1 MRKSKPTIAA
11 ERSQMEYN
19 EIDQPISSY
28 FGVNT
33 FNAGVMKAKLP
44 KDVYK
49 KLNEFIEKNKKLDID
64 TANTIAHAM
73 KEWAMENGATH
84 FAHWFQPM
92 TGITAEK
99 HDAFIEPIG
108 DGEVI
113 ERFSGKQL
121 VQGEPDA
128 SSFPSGGIRA
138 TFEARGYTA
147 WDMSSPAFL
156 RKNGSGAT
164 LCIPTAFIS
173 YTGEALDK
181 KTPLLRSISAVN
193 KSALRVLRLLGNR
206 KSKKIV
212 SNLGPEQ
219 EYFLIDKDYFYKRQD
234 LVLTGRT
241 LIGAPPAKGQE
252 LEDQY
257 FGSIKERIQVYM
269 HDIERELYKLGIPAK
284 TRHNEVAPSQFELAP
299 IFEEANLAVDHNQ
312 LVMDTMVR
320 VAKHHNLACLL
331 HEKPFARINGS
342 GKHVNWS
349 LSDTDGNNMFEPG
362 KTPQDNLQFLVF
374 LIAAIKAVYEYS
386 DILRSSVAYS
396 ANDHRLGANEAPP
409 AILSVFLGDQL
420 TKILDDIEKGCISDV
435 CDAAIIDLGL
445 SSLPLVSKDT
455 TDRNRTS
462 PFAFTGNKFEFR
474 AVGSS
479 QSISFPATALNTIV
493 AASLDELAD
502 KLEARKEGD
511 IKQAVFDIIKQEL
524 KQIKSVLF
532 MGDNYSEEWHKE
544 AAKRGLPNLKTTP
557 EALKALNTEKAKTL
571 FSKYGVLSEVELKS
585 RYHIWLEKYTKD
597 IEIEAKA
604 LYDMVTTQ
612 VMPSGM
618 KYQKE
623 LAESIEA
630 ASSVVGN
637 GADLS
642 VQKDFLI
649 NVIMLISNINSGL
662 RNLKESYE
670 KGGAIKDEQKK
681 ADYYCQEVKTIM
693 NSIRENVDK
702 LESFVDDELWSLPKF
717 WEMLFIS

>member
-1 MRKSKPTIAA
+1 
-11 ERSQMEYN
+11 MEFN
-19 EIDQPISSY
+19 EIDKPVSLY
-28 FGVNT
+28 FGENT
-33 FNAGVMKAKLP
+33 FNEKVMKAKLP
-44 KDVYK
+44 KDVFK
-49 KLNEFIEKNKKLDID
+49 RLTEIIEKNKKLDID

-99 HDAFIEPIG
+99 HDAFIEPVG
-108 DGEVI
+108 GGEVI

-193 KSALRVLRLLGNR
+193 KSALRILRLLGNR
-206 KSKKIV
+206 KSKKII

-219 EYFLIDKDYFYKRQD
+219 EYFLIDKDYFYRRQD

-269 HDIERELYKLGIPAK
+269 HDIEKELYKLGIPAK

-312 LVMDTMVR
+312 LVMDTMHR
-320 VAKHHNLACLL
+320 IAKHHNLACLL

-342 GKHVNWS
+342 GKHLNWS
-349 LSDTDGNNMFEPG
+349 LADTDGNNMFEPG
-362 KTPQDNLQFLVF
+362 KTPHDNMQFLVF

-386 DILRSSVAYS
+386 DILRSSVAYA

-409 AILSVFLGDQL
+409 AIISVFLGDQL
-420 TKILDDIEKGCISDV
+420 TKILDDIEKGCVSDV
-435 CDAAIIDLGL
+435 CDDAIIDLGL

-479 QSISFPATALNTIV
+479 QSISFPATTLNTIV
-493 AASLDELAD
+493 AAALDELAD
-502 KLEARKEGD
+502 KLEAKKDTD
-511 IKQAVFDIIKQEL
+511 IKQAIFDLIREEL
-524 KQIKSVLF
+524 KKIKAVLF

-544 AAKRGLPNLKTTP
+544 AERRGLPNLKTTP
-557 EALKALNTEKAKTL
+557 EALMALNKEKAMNL
-571 FSKYGVLSEVELKS
+571 FDKYGVLSKVELKS
-585 RYHIWLEKYTKD
+585 RYHIWLEKYSKE

-604 LYDMVTTQ
+604 LYDMVITQ
-612 VMPSGM
+612 VIPSGL

-623 LAESIEA
+623 LAESI
-630 ASSVVGN
+630 ASTSNAVGS

-649 NVIMLISNINSGL
+649 GIVMLISSIKSAASK
-662 RNLKESYE
+662 LKVSYE
-670 KGGAIKDEQKK
+670 KGGSIKDEQEK
-681 ADYYCQEVKTIM
+681 ADYYCREVKAKM
-693 NSIRENVDK
+693 DAIREDVDK
-702 LESFVDDELWSLPKF
+702 LESMVDDESWALPKF

>member
-11 ERSQMEYN
+11 ERTNMSYKETD
-19 EIDQPISSY
+19 EPISSY
-28 FGVNT
+28 FGINT
-33 FNAGVMKAKLP
+33 FNVEAMKAKLP
-44 KDVYK
+44 KEIYN
-49 KLNEFIEKNKKLDID
+49 KLQEIIDKNKKLDID
-64 TANTIAHAM
+64 LANTVAHAM

-99 HDAFIEPIG
+99 HDAFIDTIG
-108 DGEVI
+108 NGQVI

-181 KTPLLRSISAVN
+181 KTPLLRSINAVN
-193 KSALRVLRLLGNR
+193 KSAIRVLRLLGNK

-219 EYFLIDKDYFYKRQD
+219 EYFLIDKDYYYKRQD

-241 LIGAPPAKGQE
+241 LVGAPPAKGQE

-257 FGSIKERIQVYM
+257 FGAIKERVQIYM
-269 HDIERELYKLGIPAK
+269 HDLEEELYMLGIPAK

-299 IFEEANLAVDHNQ
+299 IFEEANIAVDHNQ
-312 LVMDTMVR
+312 LVMDSMQR

-342 GKHVNWS
+342 GKHLNWS

-362 KTPQDNLQFLVF
+362 KTPQDNVQFLVF
-374 LIAAIKAVYEYS
+374 LVAAIKAVYQYS
-386 DILRSSVAYS
+386 DLLRASVASS

-409 AILSVFLGDQL
+409 AIISVFLGDQL
-420 TKILDDIEKGCISDV
+420 TKILDDIEKGCV
-435 CDAAIIDLGL
+435 TEACDASIIDLGL
-445 SSLPLVSKDT
+445 SALPLLNKDA

-479 QSISFPATALNTIV
+479 QSIAFPATTLNTIV
-493 AASLDELAD
+493 AAALDDLAD
-502 KLEARKEGD
+502 KIEAKKDAD
-511 IKQAVFDIIKQEL
+511 IKQAVFDIVKEEL
-524 KQIKSVLF
+524 KTIKAVLF

-544 AAKRGLPNLKTTP
+544 AEKRGLPNLKTTP
-557 EALKALNTEKAKTL
+557 DALMSLSKEKAINL
-571 FSKYGVLSEVELKS
+571 FAKYGVLSKVELKS
-585 RYHIWLEKYTKD
+585 RYHIWLEKYVKD

-612 VMPSGM
+612 VIPSGM
-618 KYQKE
+618 KYQKD
-623 LAESIEA
+623 LAESIA
-630 ASSVVGN
+630 ATSNALGS
-637 GADLS
+637 GADLKI
-642 VQKDFLI
+642 QKDFLTG
-649 NVIMLISNINSGL
+649 VAKLISNIKSGVDK
-662 RNLKESYE
+662 LKASYE
-670 KGGAIKDEQKK
+670 SSGSIADEQKK
-681 ADYYCQEVKTIM
+681 AEFYCHDVKAKM
-693 NSIRENVDK
+693 DSIREDVDK
-702 LESFVDDELWSLPKF
+702 LEAFVDDELWAMPKF

>member
-1 MRKSKPTIAA
+1 MRNNKPIIAA
-11 ERSQMEYN
+11 ERSHMSHK
-19 EIDQPISSY
+19 EIDKPISSY
-28 FGVNT
+28 FGENT
-33 FNAGVMKAKLP
+33 FNARLMEANLP
-44 KDVYK
+44 KDIYK
-49 KLNEFIEKNKKLDID
+49 RLLEIIDKNKKLDID

-92 TGITAEK
+92 TGVTAEK
-99 HDAFIEPIG
+99 HDAFIEPSG
-108 DGEVI
+108 NGEVI

-128 SSFPSGGIRA
+128 SSFPSGGVRA

-181 KTPLLRSISAVN
+181 KTPLLRSINAVN
-193 KSALRVLRLLGNR
+193 KSALRILRLLGNK
-206 KSKKIV
+206 KSKKVI

-257 FGSIKERIQVYM
+257 FGSIKERIQIFM
-269 HDIERELYKLGIPAK
+269 HDVERELYKLGIPAK
-284 TRHNEVAPSQFELAP
+284 TRHNEVAPSQFEIAP
-299 IFEEANLAVDHNQ
+299 IFEEANIAVDHNQ
-312 LVMDTMVR
+312 LVMDTLHR

-342 GKHVNWS
+342 GKHLNWS

-362 KTPQDNLQFLVF
+362 RTPQDNMQFLVF
-374 LIAAIKAVYEYS
+374 LVAAIKAVYEYA
-386 DILRSSVAYS
+386 DILRASVAS
-396 ANDHRLGANEAPP
+396 SSNDHRLGANEAPP
-409 AILSVFLGDQL
+409 AIISVFLGDQL
-420 TKILDDIEKGCISDV
+420 TKILDDIENGNVSNVSND
-435 CDAAIIDLGL
+435 AIIDLGL

-479 QSISFPATALNTIV
+479 QSISFPATVLNTI
-493 AASLDELAD
+493 AAAALDDLAD
-502 KLEARKEGD
+502 KLESKKDTD
-511 IKQAVFDIIKQEL
+511 IKQAVFDVIREEL
-524 KQIKSVLF
+524 KKIKIVLF

-544 AAKRGLPNLKTTP
+544 AEKRGLPNLKTTP
-557 EALKALNTEKAKTL
+557 EALMALNKEKAYTIFNK
-571 FSKYGVLSEVELKS
+571 FGVLSNVELKS
-585 RYHIWLEKYTKD
+585 RYHIRLEKYAKD
-597 IEIEAKA
+597 IDIEAKA
-604 LYDMVTTQ
+604 LFDMVTTQ
-612 VMPSGM
+612 VIPSGM

-623 LAESIEA
+623 LAESIA
-630 ASSVVGN
+630 GASNALGSGV
-637 GADLS
+637 DLS
-642 VQKDFLI
+642 VQKDFLLNI
-649 NVIMLISNINSGL
+649 TMLISSIKSAL
-662 RNLKESYE
+662 LKLKVSCE
-670 KGGAIKDEQKK
+670 KGGSIKGEQAKS
-681 ADYYCQEVKTIM
+681 DYYCKEVKTKM
-693 NSIRENVDK
+693 DAIREDVDK
-702 LESFVDDELWSLPKF
+702 LETLVDDDLWPIPKF

>member
-1 MRKSKPTIAA
+1 MKKTKPVIAA
-11 ERSQMEYN
+11 ERNYQIQME
-19 EIDQPISSY
+19 IDRPISSY
-28 FGVNT
+28 FGENT
-33 FNAGVMKAKLP
+33 FNSRVMKAKLP

-49 KLNEFIEKNKKLDID
+49 RLLEIIEKNKKLDIQ
-64 TANTIAHAM
+64 TANTVAHAM

-92 TGITAEK
+92 TGATAEK
-99 HDAFIEPIG
+99 HDAFIEPSG

-128 SSFPSGGIRA
+128 SSFPSGGLRA

-156 RKNGSGAT
+156 RKNGTGAT
-164 LCIPTAFIS
+164 LCIPTVFIS

-181 KTPLLRSISAVN
+181 KTPLLRSINAVN
-193 KSALRVLRLLGNR
+193 RSAMRMLKLLGNR
-206 KSKKIV
+206 KAKKVI

-219 EYFLIDKDYFYKRQD
+219 EYFLIDKDYYYKRQD

-241 LIGAPPAKGQE
+241 LLGAPPAKGQE

-257 FGSIKERIQVYM
+257 FGSIKERIQSFM
-269 HDIERELYKLGIPAK
+269 HDVERELYKLGIPAK
-284 TRHNEVAPSQFELAP
+284 TRHNEVAPSQFEIAP
-299 IFEEANLAVDHNQ
+299 IFEEANIAVDHNQ
-312 LVMDTMVR
+312 LVMDTLQR
-320 VAKHHNLACLL
+320 IAKHHNLACLL
-331 HEKPFARINGS
+331 HEKPFAGINGS

-349 LSDTDGNNMFEPG
+349 LSDNDGVNMFEPG
-362 KTPQDNLQFLVF
+362 KTPQDNIQFLVF
-374 LIAAIKAVYEYS
+374 LTAAIKAVYQYS
-386 DILRSSVAYS
+386 DILRASVAYS

-409 AILSVFLGDQL
+409 AIISVFLGDQL
-420 TKILDDIEKGCISDV
+420 TNILDDIESGKVSDV
-435 CDAAIIDLGL
+435 SDNAIIDLGL
-445 SSLPLVSKDT
+445 SSLPLLSRDT

-479 QSISFPATALNTIV
+479 QSISFPATVLNTIV

-502 KLEARKEGD
+502 KLEAKNKGN
-511 IKQAVFDIIKQEL
+511 IKQAVFDLVREEL

-544 AAKRGLPNLKTTP
+544 AEKRGLPNFKTTP
-557 EALKALNTEKAKTL
+557 EALMALNKEKALNLFEKQ
-571 FSKYGVLSEVELKS
+571 GVLSNIELKS
-585 RYHIWLEKYTKD
+585 RYHIWLEKYIKD

-604 LYDMVTTQ
+604 LYDMVSTQ
-612 VMPSGM
+612 VIPAGM
-618 KYQKE
+618 KYQKD
-623 LAESIEA
+623 LAESIAGA
-630 ASSVVGN
+630 AGALGSSV
-637 GADLS
+637 DLS

-649 NVIMLISNINSGL
+649 GLTMLISNIKAASK
-662 RNLKESYE
+662 NLKESYE
-670 KGGAIKDEQKK
+670 NGGSVKDEQGK
-681 ADYYCQEVKTIM
+681 AEYFCKQVRTKMDALRVD
-693 NSIRENVDK
+693 VDK
-702 LESFVDDELWSLPKF
+702 LEAMVDDDLWAIPKF

>member
-1 MRKSKPTIAA
+1 MEKLMRKFKPIIAA
-11 ERSQMEYN
+11 ERSNMSHK
-19 EIDQPISSY
+19 EIEQPISSY
-28 FGVNT
+28 FGINT

-49 KLNEFIEKNKKLDID
+49 KLLDIIDKNKKLDID

-99 HDAFIEPIG
+99 HDAFIEPSG

-193 KSALRVLRLLGNR
+193 KSALRILRLLGNR
-206 KSKKIV
+206 KSKKVI

-219 EYFLIDKDYFYKRQD
+219 EYFLIDQDYFYKRQD

-299 IFEEANLAVDHNQ
+299 IFEEANIAVDHNQ
-312 LVMDTMVR
+312 LVMDTMHR

-331 HEKPFARINGS
+331 HEKPFAGINGS

-362 KTPQDNLQFLVF
+362 KTPHENMQFLVF
-374 LIAAIKAVYEYS
+374 LIAAIKAVYQYS
-386 DILRSSVAYS
+386 DILRASVAYS

-409 AILSVFLGDQL
+409 AIISVFLGDQL
-420 TKILDDIEKGCISDV
+420 TKILDDIEKGNVTKVSD
-435 CDAAIIDLGL
+435 DAIIDLGL
-445 SSLPLVSKDT
+445 SSLDT

-479 QSISFPATALNTIV
+479 QSISFPATVLNTI
-493 AASLDELAD
+493 AAAALDELAD
-502 KLEARKEGD
+502 KLEAKKEGD
-511 IKQAVFDIIKQEL
+511 IKQAVFDIIREEL
-524 KQIKSVLF
+524 KQIKAVLF

-557 EALKALNTEKAKTL
+557 EALMALNNEKAIKL
-571 FSKYGVLSEVELKS
+571 FDKYEVLSNVELKS
-585 RYHIWLEKYTKD
+585 RYHIWLEKYAKD

-612 VMPSGM
+612 VIPSGM
-618 KYQKE
+618 KYQKD
-623 LAESIEA
+623 LAQSIA
-630 ASSVVGN
+630 ATFAAVGS
-637 GADLS
+637 GVDLS
-642 VQKDFLI
+642 VQKDSLI
-649 NVIMLISNINSGL
+649 GVTMLVSSIKSASKK
-662 RNLKESYE
+662 LKESYE
-670 KGGAIKDEQKK
+670 KGGTVKDEQKK
-681 ADYYCQEVKTIM
+681 ADYYCEEVKTKM
-693 NSIRENVDK
+693 DAIREDVDK
-702 LESFVDDELWSLPKF
+702 LEGLDDDLWSIPKF

>member
-1 MRKSKPTIAA
+1 MSRK
-11 ERSQMEYN
+11 
-19 EIDQPISSY
+19 EIDKPISSY
-28 FGVNT
+28 FGENT
-33 FNAGVMKAKLP
+33 FNARLMEANLP

-49 KLNEFIEKNKKLDID
+49 RLLEIIDKNKMLDID

-92 TGITAEK
+92 TGVTAEK
-99 HDAFIEPIG
+99 HDAFIEPSG
-108 DGEVI
+108 NGEVI

-128 SSFPSGGIRA
+128 SSFPSGGVRA

-181 KTPLLRSISAVN
+181 KTPLLRSINAVN
-193 KSALRVLRLLGNR
+193 KSALRILRLLGNK
-206 KSKKIV
+206 KSKKVI

-257 FGSIKERIQVYM
+257 FGSIKERIQIFM
-269 HDIERELYKLGIPAK
+269 HDVERELYKLGIPAK
-284 TRHNEVAPSQFELAP
+284 TRHNEVAPSQFEIAP
-299 IFEEANLAVDHNQ
+299 IFEEANIAVDHNQ
-312 LVMDTMVR
+312 LVMDILHR

-342 GKHVNWS
+342 GKHLNWS

-362 KTPQDNLQFLVF
+362 RTPQDNMQFLVF
-374 LIAAIKAVYEYS
+374 LVAAIKAVYEYA
-386 DILRSSVAYS
+386 DILRASVAS
-396 ANDHRLGANEAPP
+396 SSNDHRLGANEAPP
-409 AILSVFLGDQL
+409 AIISVFLGDQL
-420 TKILDDIEKGCISDV
+420 TKILDDIEKGNVSKVSND
-435 CDAAIIDLGL
+435 AIIDLGL

-479 QSISFPATALNTIV
+479 QSISFPATVLNTI
-493 AASLDELAD
+493 AAAALDDLAD
-502 KLEARKEGD
+502 KLESKKDTD
-511 IKQAVFDIIKQEL
+511 IKQAVFDVIREEL
-524 KQIKSVLF
+524 KKIKIVLF

-544 AAKRGLPNLKTTP
+544 AEKRGLPNLKTTP
-557 EALKALNTEKAKTL
+557 EALMALNKEKAYTIFNK
-571 FSKYGVLSEVELKS
+571 FGVLSNVELKS
-585 RYHIWLEKYTKD
+585 RYHIRLEKYAKD
-597 IEIEAKA
+597 IDIEAKA
-604 LYDMVTTQ
+604 LFDMVTTQ
-612 VMPSGM
+612 VIPSGM

-623 LAESIEA
+623 LAESIA
-630 ASSVVGN
+630 GASNALGSGV
-637 GADLS
+637 DLS
-642 VQKDFLI
+642 VQKDFLMNI
-649 NVIMLISNINSGL
+649 TMLISSIKSEL
-662 RNLKESYE
+662 IKLKVSCE
-670 KGGAIKDEQKK
+670 KGGSIKGEQAKS
-681 ADYYCQEVKTIM
+681 DYYCKEVKTKM
-693 NSIRENVDK
+693 DAIREDVDK
-702 LESFVDDELWSLPKF
+702 LETLVDDDLWPIPKF

>member
-1 MRKSKPTIAA
+1 MKKSMPIIAA
-11 ERSQMEYN
+11 GRSYMSERD
-19 EIDQPISSY
+19 IDKPVSSY
-28 FGVNT
+28 FGENT
-33 FNAGVMKAKLP
+33 FSIRVMKAKLP
-44 KDVYK
+44 KNVYK
-49 KLNEFIEKNKKLDID
+49 KLIEIIEKNKKLDID

-99 HDAFIEPIG
+99 HDAFIEPSG
-108 DGEVI
+108 EGEVI

-164 LCIPTAFIS
+164 LCIPTAYIS

-181 KTPLLRSISAVN
+181 KTPLLRSINAVN
-193 KSALRVLRLLGNR
+193 KSAIRILRLLGNR
-206 KSKKIV
+206 KSKKII

-219 EYFLIDKDYFYKRQD
+219 EYFLIDEDYFYKRQD

-257 FGSIKERIQVYM
+257 FGSIKERIQIYM

-284 TRHNEVAPSQFELAP
+284 TRHNEVAPSQFEIAP
-299 IFEEANLAVDHNQ
+299 IFEEANIAVDHNQ
-312 LVMDTMVR
+312 LVMDTMRR

-342 GKHVNWS
+342 GKHLNWS

-362 KTPQDNLQFLVF
+362 RTPQDNMQFLVF

-386 DILRSSVAYS
+386 DILRASVAYS

-409 AILSVFLGDQL
+409 AIISVFLGDQL
-420 TKILDDIEKGCISDV
+420 TKILYDIENGNVTCLSND
-435 CDAAIIDLGL
+435 CIIDLGL

-474 AVGSS
+474 AVGAS
-479 QSISFPATALNTIV
+479 QSISFPATVLNTIV
-493 AASLDELAD
+493 AAALDEIAD
-502 KLEARKEGD
+502 RLESKKEVD
-511 IKQAVFDIIKQEL
+511 IKQAVFDIIREEL
-524 KQIKSVLF
+524 KKIKPVLF

-544 AAKRGLPNLKTTP
+544 AERRGLPNLKTTP
-557 EALKALNTEKAKTL
+557 EALLALNSEKALRL
-571 FSKYGVLSEVELKS
+571 FHKYGVLSNVELKS
-585 RYHIWLEKYTKD
+585 RYHIWLEKYAKD

-604 LYDMVTTQ
+604 LYDIVTTQ
-612 VMPSGM
+612 VIPAGI
-618 KYQKE
+618 KYQRE
-623 LAESIEA
+623 LAESIAGASA
-630 ASSVVGN
+630 ALG
-637 GADLS
+637 GKADLS
-642 VQKDFLI
+642 VQKDFLTG
-649 NVIMLISNINSGL
+649 VTVLISNIRSASQKM
-662 RNLKESYE
+662 KESCE
-670 KGGAIKDEQKK
+670 KAGSIKDEQEK
-681 ADYYCQEVKTIM
+681 AEYYSKDIKPKM
-693 NSIRENVDK
+693 DDIREDVDK
-702 LESFVDDELWSLPKF
+702 LETFVDDDLWSIPKF

>member
-1 MRKSKPTIAA
+1 MKKTKPVIAA
-11 ERSQMEYN
+11 ERNYQIQME
-19 EIDQPISSY
+19 IDRPISSY
-28 FGVNT
+28 FGENT
-33 FNAGVMKAKLP
+33 FNSRVMKAKLP

-49 KLNEFIEKNKKLDID
+49 RLLEIIEKNKKLDIQ
-64 TANTIAHAM
+64 TANTVAHAM

-92 TGITAEK
+92 TGATAEK
-99 HDAFIEPIG
+99 HDAFIEPSG

-128 SSFPSGGIRA
+128 SSFPSGGLRA

-156 RKNGSGAT
+156 RKNGTGAT
-164 LCIPTAFIS
+164 LCIPTVFIS

-181 KTPLLRSISAVN
+181 KTPLLRSINAVN
-193 KSALRVLRLLGNR
+193 RSAMRMLKLLGNR
-206 KSKKIV
+206 KAKKVI

-219 EYFLIDKDYFYKRQD
+219 EYFLIDKDYYYKRQD

-241 LIGAPPAKGQE
+241 LLGAPPAKGQE

-257 FGSIKERIQVYM
+257 FGSIKERIQCFM
-269 HDIERELYKLGIPAK
+269 HDVERELYKLGIPAK
-284 TRHNEVAPSQFELAP
+284 TRHNEVAPSQFEVAP
-299 IFEEANLAVDHNQ
+299 IFEEANIAVDHNQ
-312 LVMDTMVR
+312 LVMDTLQR
-320 VAKHHNLACLL
+320 IAKHHNLACLL
-331 HEKPFARINGS
+331 HEKPFAGINGS

-349 LSDTDGNNMFEPG
+349 LSDNDGVNMFEPG
-362 KTPQDNLQFLVF
+362 KTPQDNIQFLVF
-374 LIAAIKAVYEYS
+374 LTAAIKAVYQYS
-386 DILRSSVAYS
+386 DILRASVAYS

-409 AILSVFLGDQL
+409 AIISVFLGDQL
-420 TKILDDIEKGCISDV
+420 TNILDDIESGKVSDV
-435 CDAAIIDLGL
+435 SDNAIIDLGL
-445 SSLPLVSKDT
+445 SSLPLLSRDT

-479 QSISFPATALNTIV
+479 QSISFPATVLNTIV

-502 KLEARKEGD
+502 KLEAKNKGN
-511 IKQAVFDIIKQEL
+511 IKQAVFDLVREEL

-544 AAKRGLPNLKTTP
+544 AEKRGLPNFKTTP
-557 EALKALNTEKAKTL
+557 EALMALNKEKALNLFEKQ
-571 FSKYGVLSEVELKS
+571 GVLSNIELKS
-585 RYHIWLEKYTKD
+585 RYHIWLEKYIKD

-604 LYDMVTTQ
+604 LYDMVSTQ
-612 VMPSGM
+612 VIPAGM
-618 KYQKE
+618 KYQKD
-623 LAESIEA
+623 LAESIAGA
-630 ASSVVGN
+630 AGALGSSV
-637 GADLS
+637 DLS

-649 NVIMLISNINSGL
+649 GLTMLISNIKSASK
-662 RNLKESYE
+662 NLKESYE
-670 KGGAIKDEQKK
+670 NGSSGKDEQGK
-681 ADYYCQEVKTIM
+681 AEYFCKQVRTKMDALRVD
-693 NSIRENVDK
+693 VDK
-702 LESFVDDELWSLPKF
+702 LEAMVDDDLWAIPKF